1 MTDRMDVTIGVQTDA
16 AMRMQPPRQQTE
28 RFVPIIDPPDKN
40 CQELRISMV
49 RESWISTACAPRVP
63 TSKDETPG
71 WGCRLP
77 HDGEIREVPGRNG
90 KTIWEF
96 VDGRDKVQKPDV
108 LGPRQRKHLRELEKE
123 MAHLQQ
129 RIDAA
134 NLGVTTE
141 EPVVDAA
148 PVHRCPTCG
157 FEARSERGLATHQR
171 THNR

>member
-40 CQELRISMV
+40 GQELRISMV

-108 LGPRQRKHLRELEKE
+108 LGPRQR
-123 MAHLQQ
+123 
-129 RIDAA
+129 
-134 NLGVTTE
+134 
-141 EPVVDAA
+141 
-148 PVHRCPTCG
+148 
-157 FEARSERGLATHQR
+157 
-171 THNR
+171 